1 MNTNIA
7 PFTFNSH
14 NTYKDFVKEAKNK
27 VESLIEEI
35 RKEKYAIKQVQRKTV
50 DASVSY
56 KNLFNMRIE
65 IQNTEK
71 VRAQAK
77 LEASIQY
84 NKRIV

>member
-1 MNTNIA
+1 MNTNTA

-14 NTYKDFVKEAKNK
+14 DSYKDFVKEAKSK

-35 RKEKYAIKQVQRKTV
+35 RKEKHAIKQVQRKND

-84 NKRIV
+84 NKRTV